1 MWLDHTASVA
11 GGRLR
16 SQLEYNFR
24 SSVIFPSTLDQT
36 NKTGEACGLVNASM
50 RWTAPRD
57 AWYVQAGVLNATHK
71 LYRTMRADCSL
82 GGVVESFGAPRTR
95 EVRLGFEH

>member
-1 MWLDHTASVA
+1 MS
-11 GGRLR
+11 LR
-16 SQLEYNFR
+16 STPAPDR
-24 SSVIFPSTLDQT
+24 SRSPKWAVTLRRNDRSPSTET
-36 NKTGEACGLVNASM
+36 TGHDRRN
-50 RWTAPRD
+50 TQRD